1 MVRRDRKVLIMTL
14 GAASA
19 LLVPMSLVAPAPAP
33 ALAAPA
39 HVPAASAQVPATGA
53 DGSAGGA
60 EGSAVS
66 SHWLVQSSAI
76 ATGSGADISAPG
88 FHATGWLPETTDDAG
103 GGLTEIGALTQ
114 NGQRAP
120 GAQDNTCSSDSI
132 FFSHNMLNC
141 FGQGSVR
148 DAPANQPFTVPWWFR
163 TDFQTPSGFNPP
175 RNAQLIINGVVG
187 QADVWVNGQEV
198 ATQQTVMGDYA
209 QYTFDIG
216 KLLSPPG
223 QPNSLAL
230 EVSPNNPRA
239 MLTLD
244 TVDWNQPAPDNNTGI
259 QFPVQIDYYGALQLN
274 NAHVVEDNA
283 SDMSSSRLTVKG
295 DVTNSTGSSQ
305 SATVSATVK
314 DPQGKPISTL
324 NQTVTVAP
332 DSTQTVVF
340 DPASNP
346 SLAIDHPQLWWPY
359 QMGGQPLYSMAMS
372 VAQHGAASDTA
383 PTQKFGIRTV
393 TTFLTGASDLAPDG
407 VRWFAVNGKRFV
419 WRSGG
424 WSEDLFLRYS
434 AKDTASQIALIK
446 SMGLQGIR
454 TEGKEMPENFYQ
466 QFDKAGLII
475 DGGFQ
480 CCDRWEASSSNPYSA
495 QDLHVIYLSALHI
508 GQRLRDH
515 PSVFNYSWSD
525 NQPSTDQEQASLQG
539 FSDADFHEPI
549 IASAE
554 YKSTPTL
561 GPSGEK
567 EGPYN
572 WAPPSYWYDTTNF
585 RPTDSSRT
593 NVGGSWGF
601 DSEASPG
608 HTVPTLDSL
617 NRFLSAS
624 DLAQL
629 WQNPN
634 AQIYHTD
641 PDGSNN
647 NFGGLQNE
655 DKALTAR
662 YGPWTPNPTT
672 ATGDTTSGS
681 TTISNVSLTSG
692 LNSTFLVGEPINGPG
707 IAPGTTIA
715 SLTLA
720 AATGNISAGSNTI
733 TNVNVTAGTFSAGQ
747 QITSIAS
754 PNPFPGGSTITSING
769 STWTISK
776 PAIVNGTSISGGPA
790 SLTLS
795 QPATATASGAALSGP
810 APVALSGSEG
820 LGLGQWVEESQA
832 LNYETQ
838 RAIFEAFIDHSTNSP
853 TPSTGLDYW
862 QLNKGWPTLLWALYN
877 NDYDQPGSYFG
888 AQKANQTL
896 HALYAYDNNT
906 VTVDNLSGTT
916 QSGLSVESKVH
927 ALDGSVLDDQTT
939 SNIALPSQGVHNA
952 VITPNVPA
960 GTTPPE
966 PAKTYFIELILR
978 QDGNIVDRNVYWLS
992 TQNDISIPNGAASPA
1007 TTQYADM
1014 TQLQSLPRAT
1024 VAAKTATGGTG
1035 NDRFTDVTLTNIGNT
1050 VAFLLRADLRHN
1062 CPDSQCPRVGPLSL
1076 PDNEILPVTYSD
1088 NDITLWPGESQT
1100 IRITYSQS
1108 QVNGQAPVV
1117 SISGWNLPG
1126 TTVPASAAAK
1136 TALPPRATAHVTG

>member
-1 MVRRDRKVLIMTL
+1 V
-14 GAASA
+14 GAN
-19 LLVPMSLVAPAPAP
+19 
-33 ALAAPA
+33 
-39 HVPAASAQVPATGA
+39 
-53 DGSAGGA
+53 
-60 EGSAVS
+60 VS

-76 ATGSGADISAPG
+76 ATESGADISTPG
-88 FHATGWLPETTDDAG
+88 FPATGWLPETTDDAG

-114 NGQRAP
+114 NGQKAP
-120 GAQDNTCSSDSI
+120 GAQDSTCSTGSI
-132 FFSHNMLNC
+132 FLSHNMLNC

-148 DAPANQPFTVPWWFR
+148 GAPTNQPFTVPWWFR
-163 TDFQTPSGFNPP
+163 TDFPTPSGFSSH
-175 RNAQLIINGVVG
+175 RNARLIINGVVG
-187 QADVWVNGQEV
+187 QADVWVNGTEV
-198 ATQQTVMGDYA
+198 ATQQTVMGDYP

-216 KLLSPPG
+216 NLLSPPG

-230 EVSPNNPRA
+230 EVSPNNPRT

-259 QFPVQIDYYGALQLN
+259 QFPVQIDYYGALQLS
-274 NAHVVEDNA
+274 NAHVTEDNA
-283 SDMSSSRLTVKG
+283 PDMSSSRLTVKG
-295 DVTNSTGSSQ
+295 DVTNSTSSSQ
-305 SATVSATVK
+305 SATVSATIK
-314 DPQGKPISTL
+314 DPQGKAIANL

-332 DSTQTVVF
+332 NSTQTVVF
-340 DPASNP
+340 DPASHP
-346 SLAIDHPQLWWPY
+346 SLVIDHPQLWWPY
-359 QMGGQPLYSMAMS
+359 QMGGQPLYSMDMS

-383 PTQKFGIRTV
+383 PTQAFGIRTV
-393 TTFLTGASDLAPDG
+393 TTFLAGASDLAPNG
-407 VRWFAVNGKRFV
+407 VRWFAVNGQKFV

-434 AKDTASQIALIK
+434 SQDTANQIALIK

-454 TEGKEMPENFYQ
+454 TEGKELPDEFYH

-480 CCDRWEASSSNPYSA
+480 CCDRWEASNSSPYSA

-525 NQPSTDQEQASLQG
+525 NQPSPDQEQASLQG
-539 FSDADFHEPI
+539 FSDADFQDPI

-572 WAPPSYWYDTTNF
+572 WAPPAYWYDTTHF
-585 RPTDSSRT
+585 RANDSSRT
-593 NVGGSWGF
+593 NVGGSWAF

-617 NRFLSAS
+617 NRFQSGD

-629 WQNPN
+629 WQDPN

-662 YGPWTPNPTT
+662 YGPWTPNPTM

-681 TTISNVSLTSG
+681 ATISNVSLTSG
-692 LNSTFLVGEPINGPG
+692 LNSTFLVGEPISGAG
-707 IAPGTTIA
+707 IPSGTTIA

-720 AATGNISAGSNTI
+720 AATGNITAGSNTI
-733 TNVNVTAGTFSAGQ
+733 TNVNVTAGTFAVGQ
-747 QITSIAS
+747 QVTSIAS
-754 PNPFPGGSTITSING
+754 PNPFPGGSTITAING

-776 PAIVNGTSISGGPA
+776 PAIVNGTSISGSPA
-790 SLTLS
+790 TLTLS
-795 QPATATASGAALSGP
+795 QPATATASGVTLSGP
-810 APVALSGSEG
+810 TPVALSGDEG

-853 TPSTGLDYW
+853 TPSTGIDYW
-862 QLNKGWPTLLWALYN
+862 QLNKGWPTLLWSLYN
-877 NDYDQPGSYFG
+877 NDYDQSGSYFG
-888 AQKANQTL
+888 AKKANETL

-916 QSGLSVESKVH
+916 QSGLSVESKVY
-927 ALDGSVLDDQTT
+927 ALDGSVLDDQTA
-939 SNIALPSQGVHNA
+939 SNIELASQGVQNA

-960 GTTPPE
+960 ATTSPQ

-978 QDGNIVDRNVYWLS
+978 QNGQIVDRNVYWQS
-992 TQNDISIPNGAASPA
+992 TQNDISIPQGSASPP

-1024 VAAKTATGGTG
+1024 VATKTATGGTG
-1035 NDRFTDVTLTNIGNT
+1035 NNRFTDVTLTNTGNT
-1050 VAFLLRADLRHN
+1050 VAFLLRADLRRD
-1062 CPDSQCPRVGPLSL
+1062 CPDSQCPPMGPLSL
-1076 PDNEILPVTYSD
+1076 PDNEIRPVTYSD

-1100 IRITYSQS
+1100 IRISYAQS
-1108 QVNGQAPVV
+1108 QLHGNSPEV

-1126 TTVPASAAAK
+1126 STVSAS
-1136 TALPPRATAHVTG
+1136 G

>member
-1 MVRRDRKVLIMTL
+1 MIPSNRKALIITL

-19 LLVPMSLVAPAPAP
+19 LLVPLSLVAPAHVS
-33 ALAAPA
+33 AAPA
-39 HVPAASAQVPATGA
+39 HASAAPAQVSAAGA

-60 EGSAVS
+60 EGSTVS

-76 ATGSGADISAPG
+76 ATESGADISTPG
-88 FHATGWLPETTDDAG
+88 FGATGWLPEATDDAG

-120 GAQDNTCSSDSI
+120 GVQDSTCSTGSV
-132 FFSHNMLNC
+132 FFSHSMLNC

-148 DAPANQPFTVPWWFR
+148 GAPTNQPFTVPWWFR
-163 TDFQTPSGFNPP
+163 TDFPTPSGFNAH

-187 QADVWVNGQEV
+187 QADVWVNGSEV

-216 KLLSPPG
+216 NLLSPPG

-230 EVSPNNPRA
+230 EVSPNNPRT
-239 MLTLD
+239 MFTLD

-259 QFPVQIDYYGALQLN
+259 QFPVQIDYYGALQLS
-274 NAHVVEDNA
+274 NAHVVEDNS
-283 SDMSSSRLTVKG
+283 SDMSSSRLMVKG
-295 DVTNSTGSSQ
+295 DVTNSTSSSQ
-305 SATVSATVK
+305 SATLSATIK
-314 DPQGKPISTL
+314 DPQGNAIANL

-332 DSTQTVVF
+332 NSTQTVVF
-340 DPASNP
+340 DPASYP
-346 SLAIDHPQLWWPY
+346 SLVIDHPQLWWPY

-372 VAQHGAASDTA
+372 VAQRGTTSDTA
-383 PTQKFGIRTV
+383 PTQEFGIRTV
-393 TTFLTGASDLAPDG
+393 TTFLTGASDLAPNG

-434 AKDTASQIALIK
+434 AKDTANQIALIK

-454 TEGKEMPENFYQ
+454 TEGKEMPEDFYQ
-466 QFDKAGLII
+466 QFDEAGLII

-525 NQPSTDQEQASLQG
+525 NQPSPDQEQASLQG
-539 FSDADFHEPI
+539 FSDADFQDPL

-572 WAPPSYWYDTTNF
+572 WAPPAYWYDTTHF

-593 NVGGSWGF
+593 NVGGSWAF

-617 NRFLSAS
+617 NRFESGD

-629 WQNPN
+629 WQDPN

-662 YGPWTPNPTT
+662 YGPWTPDPTM
-672 ATGDTTSGS
+672 ASGDTTSGS

-692 LNSTFLVGEPINGPG
+692 LNSTFLVGEPISGAG
-707 IAPGTTIA
+707 IPSGTTIA

-720 AATGNISAGSNTI
+720 AATGNITAGSNTI
-733 TNVNVTAGTFSAGQ
+733 TNVNVTAGTFAVGQ

-769 STWTISK
+769 NTWTISK
-776 PAIVNGTSISGGPA
+776 PAIVNGTSISGSPA
-790 SLTLS
+790 TLRLS
-795 QPATATASGAALSGP
+795 QPATATASGVTLSGP
-810 APVALSGSEG
+810 TPVALSGDEG

-853 TPSTGLDYW
+853 TPSTGIDYW

-877 NDYDQPGSYFG
+877 NDYDQAGSYFG
-888 AQKANQTL
+888 AKKANETL

-916 QSGLSVESKVH
+916 QSDLSVESKVYG
-927 ALDGSVLDDQTT
+927 LDGSVLDDQTS
-939 SNIALPSQGVHNA
+939 SNIDLPSQGVQNA

-960 GTTPPE
+960 ATTPPQ
-966 PAKTYFIELILR
+966 PAKTYFIELIMR
-978 QDGNIVDRNVYWLS
+978 QNGQVVDRNVYWLS
-992 TQNDISIPNGAASPA
+992 TQNDISIPAGAASPA

-1024 VAAKTATGGTG
+1024 VAVETATGGTG
-1035 NDRFTDVTLTNIGNT
+1035 NDRFTDVTLTNTGNT
-1050 VAFLLRADLRHN
+1050 VAFLLRADLRRD
-1062 CPDSQCPRVGPLSL
+1062 CPDSQCPPVGPLSL
-1076 PDNEILPVTYSD
+1076 SDNEILPVTYSD

-1100 IRITYSQS
+1100 IRITYAQS
-1108 QVNGQAPVV
+1108 QVHGQTPDV

-1126 TTVPASAAAK
+1126 ATVSASTAARTT
-1136 TALPPRATAHVTG
+1136 LPSRVTSHGMG